1 MVAPLI
7 ELHYL
12 PAVSYFSLLN
22 KAEEIW
28 VERFE
33 HFEKQT
39 FRNRCN
45 ILTTQGVASLS
56 IPLTGRHGKV
66 VITDVKID
74 YGQKWLNNHWRTIR
88 SAYSNAPFYEHYADD
103 LESVLFKKHRYL
115 YDLNWQILSMC
126 LRWLHWNM
134 PIRETTV
141 YEKSPHNNV
150 FDCRSAL
157 SAKKPLFLN
166 RIFQPVPYTQV
177 FGSTFAENLSII
189 DLIFCEGPG
198 ASKIVQASSIQ
209 K

>member
-1 MVAPLI
+1 MIPII

-12 PAVSYFSLLN
+12 PHVSYFSLLSQ
-22 KAEEIW
+22 AREVVI
-28 VERFE
+28 ERYE
-33 HFEKQT
+33 NFEKQT

-56 IPLTGRHGKV
+56 IPLTGKHGKV
-66 VITDVKID
+66 IITDVKID
-74 YGQKWLNNHWRTIR
+74 YSQKWLNNHWRTIQ
-88 SAYSNAPFYEHYADD
+88 SAYRNAPFYEYYADD
-103 LESVLFKKHRYL
+103 LESTLFKKHNFL

-126 LRWLHWNM
+126 LRWLKWNM
-134 PIRETTV
+134 PIKETTV
-141 YEKSPHNNV
+141 YEKLPQNEI

-157 SAKKPLFLN
+157 SPKKPDFLKGV
-166 RIFQPVPYTQV
+166 FQPVPYTQV

-198 ASKIVQASSIQ
+198 AARIVQASTIQ